1 MNKALLNHDYICFQK
16 HDHESKT
23 AFILFENSHIWGF
36 TAQSS
41 VSRNSS
47 GLMVGEFASSTGAK
61 VIHKSR

>member
-1 MNKALLNHDYICFQK
+1 MITSAFKNMTMKAKL
-16 HDHESKT
+16 
-23 AFILFENSHIWGF
+23 FILFENSHIWGF